1 MRGTSARRRWR
12 LTAVGAL
19 AAGLLATPAAADAV
33 RPLQNR
39 GARLIE
45 EGVPRCETL
54 RVLMEAIAGSDVVLY
69 VDLEDRDPNG
79 TSRVEAHLQFAG
91 ATAATRY
98 LRVWL
103 QPRRTDDRLIALLAH
118 ELQHAVEVA
127 AAPQVRSAA
136 AFRAFYA
143 AAGRAGSPGR
153 FCSSAAEQTTGL
165 VARELEAARL
175 R

>member
-1 MRGTSARRRWR
+1 MRGTGWRRR
-12 LTAVGAL
+12 AVAAL
-19 AAGLLATPAAADAV
+19 VAAGACLVAAPACADAV
-33 RPLQNR
+33 RPMQAR
-39 GARLIE
+39 GARLLE
-45 EGVPRCETL
+45 EGMRRCETF
-54 RVLMEAIAGSDVVLY
+54 RVLIDAIAGSDIVVY

-103 QPRRTDDRLIALLAH
+103 QPRRTDDRLVALLAH

-127 AAPQVRSAA
+127 ASPEVRSAA

-143 AAGRAGSPGR
+143 AAGRSGTPGR
-153 FCSSAAEQTTGL
+153 FCTSAAEQVTML
-165 VARELEAARL
+165 IERELQPAGHR
-175 R
+175 